1 MRNRFRRTVESGRTL
16 VVPGAA
22 NALTARLIE
31 DAGFPATYITGAG
44 LANTYLGMPDI
55 GLLSLTEIASHV
67 AAIGA
72 AVETPL
78 IVDADTGF
86 GNAINTW
93 HTVRTLERA
102 GAAAI
107 QLEDQTF
114 PKRCG
119 HFSGK
124 STVPAEEMAD
134 KVRAA
139 VEARTDPDLLII
151 ARTDAR
157 AEHGLDEACRRAR
170 LYRDAGADITFVEA
184 PQSAREIEIVAA
196 DVPGPKVLNIVQGG
210 KTPALSLERVQ
221 ELGFSILLY
230 ANLPLLASIH
240 AVRGVLETLKADA
253 DVTTGPAIATW
264 AERQATVH
272 APFFDDLSRR
282 YETATPTDA
291 VPNRDEI
298 AVSNR

>member
-1 MRNRFRRTVESGRTL
+1 MRSRFRTEVESGQVL
-16 VVPGAA
+16 LVPGAA

-31 DAGFPATYITGAG
+31 DAGFPATYVTGAG
-44 LANTYLGMPDI
+44 VANTHLGVPDI

-67 AAIGA
+67 TAIA
-72 AVETPL
+72 SAVSTPL

-102 GAAAI
+102 GASAI

-124 STVPAEEMAD
+124 STIAAEEMAD

-157 AEHGLDEACRRAR
+157 AELGLEEACRRAN
-170 LYRDAGADITFVEA
+170 LYREAGADVTFVEA
-184 PQSAREIEIVAA
+184 PRSEEEIATIASE
-196 DVPGPKVLNIVQGG
+196 VPGPKVLNIVQGG
-210 KTPALSLERVQ
+210 KTPALPVERVQ

-240 AVRGVLETLKADA
+240 AVRGALDSLKSNGDIAQ
-253 DVTTGPAIATW
+253 GPEIATW
-264 AERQATVH
+264 SERQTTVR
-272 APFFDDLSRR
+272 APFFDDMSRR
-282 YETATPTDA
+282 YETAVPTA
-291 VPNRDEI
+291 
-298 AVSNR
+298 AVSGEAIPAHVR